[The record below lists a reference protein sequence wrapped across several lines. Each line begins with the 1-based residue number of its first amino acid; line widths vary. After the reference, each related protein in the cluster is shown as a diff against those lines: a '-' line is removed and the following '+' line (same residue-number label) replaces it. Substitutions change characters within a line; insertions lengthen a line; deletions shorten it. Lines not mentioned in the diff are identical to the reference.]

1 MENNLSLNNICPHK
15 DTKGL
20 LQTCSQDTTKPRIL
34 QVVFLR
40 EFLWIS
46 IGRWGEYIV
55 RMNMDHYL

>member
-1 MENNLSLNNICPHK
+1 MENNLSLNNIYPHK

-40 EFLWIS
+40 EFL
-46 IGRWGEYIV
+46 
-55 RMNMDHYL
+55 